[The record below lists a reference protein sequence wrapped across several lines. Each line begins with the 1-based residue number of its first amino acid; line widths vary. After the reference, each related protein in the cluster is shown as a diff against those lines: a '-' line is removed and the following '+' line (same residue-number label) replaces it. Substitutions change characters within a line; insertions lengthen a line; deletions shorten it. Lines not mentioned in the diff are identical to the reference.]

1 MRERHYRTPD
11 GCTCE
16 ACGEPCKVI
25 ALDCQIPD
33 ERGNLMPYYGHGDPV
48 SDCCEA
54 MVLDPDG
61 MNYTIEELEVEP

>member
-1 MRERHYRTPD
+1 MSERRYRTPE

-16 ACGEPCKVI
+16 ACGEPCRVG

-61 MNYTIEELEVEP
+61 GNYTIEELEVEA